1 MGRNRLLPRG
11 KKIKPAFFVFCEGE
25 TEEQYVKF
33 LRSQYRISI
42 IINSKIAG
50 NRITESY
57 IKHYKKTKFTHQK
70 DKDFLIY
77 DLDAP
82 KILERLQTID
92 NATLLVSNPC
102 IELWFL
108 LHFKEQ
114 KAAIDCKACVK
125 EIINKNGAYKKG
137 ILNAEM
143 KEILT
148 VRQLKA
154 RHRAKKMVS
163 YNNPSSKVYLLIEE
177 LERVKKEVI

>member
-92 NATLLVSNPC
+92 NATLLPF
-102 IELWFL
+102 WFL
-108 LHFKEQ
+108 
-114 KAAIDCKACVK
+114 
-125 EIINKNGAYKKG
+125 
-137 ILNAEM
+137 ILVLNCGFCC
-143 KEILT
+143 ILQSKRLQLI
-148 VRQLKA
+148 VRHVLRK
-154 RHRAKKMVS
+154 
-163 YNNPSSKVYLLIEE
+163 
-177 LERVKKEVI
+177 